1 MVRCVEMTTLQK
13 SRLLWIGGGVL
24 GAVAGFY
31 LSKKPSSAVA
41 GAALGAILVG
51 AIGDKALEQEQR
63 TGVFAPY
70 PLVN

>member
-1 MVRCVEMTTLQK
+1 MSQK
-13 SRLLWIGGGVL
+13 SKLLWFGGGVL

-31 LSKKPSSAVA
+31 LSKKPGSAVA

-51 AIGDKALEQEQR
+51 AIGDKALEQKQR
-63 TGVFAPY
+63 TGVFSPF